1 MTRHNITIVLP
12 VYLFMLDAAKSPS
25 CPKIEPIAPIKQ
37 NAGIS
42 LRSNFPESQQY
53 KPHNIAAESIPPIL
67 PSIDL

>member
-1 MTRHNITIVLP
+1 
-12 VYLFMLDAAKSPS
+12 MLDAAKSPS